1 MRIDAHMHLWRVSR
15 GDYGWLTPDLPIC
28 RDYDLAEARATA
40 HGIDGAVLIQA
51 APTEAETQYLLGIAH
66 RSDGF
71 VKAVVGWT
79 DLAAPDAPARV
90 AALARDKLLRGLR
103 PMLQDID
110 DPDWVLRADVARG
123 LAAMERAGLSLDLLV
138 RPEHLPRCLAL
149 ARRHP
154 GLAMV
159 IDHAAKPDIAGDG
172 FAPWLD
178 AIAPLAAATGPM
190 CKLSGLATEA
200 APGAPIEDV
209 LPYAQAVLALFGP
222 DRIVW
227 GSDWPVLTLAAS
239 YDEWQAAALALVRE
253 AAPDAEAAIFG
264 DNAIRFYR
272 LPAAIET

>member
-1 MRIDAHMHLWRVSR
+1 MRIDAHMHLWRVAR
-15 GDYGWLTPDLPIC
+15 GDYGWMTPDLSIC

-40 HGIDGAVLIQA
+40 RGVDGAVLIQA
-51 APTEAETQYLLGIAH
+51 APTEAETAFLLDIA
-66 RSDGF
+66 RRADGF
-71 VKAVVGWT
+71 VKAVVGWA

-90 AALARDKLLRGLR
+90 AALARDPLLRGLR

-110 DPDWVLRADVARG
+110 DPDWILRADVARG

-159 IDHAAKPDIAGDG
+159 IDHAAKPDIAGGG

-178 AIAPLAAATGPM
+178 ALAPLADATGLV

-200 APGAPIEDV
+200 APGAPIEDM
-209 LPYAQAVLALFGP
+209 LPYARAVLALFGP

-227 GSDWPVLTLAAS
+227 GSDWPVLTLAAT
-239 YDEWQAAALALVRE
+239 YAEWQAASLALVRE
-253 AAPDAEAAIFG
+253 AAPDAEDAIFG
-264 DNAIRFYR
+264 GNAIRFYR
-272 LPAAIET
+272 PPSSFET